1 MEEKIQQPYETTLNT
16 RSKLILLKA
25 NVIGIQI
32 CYIKKHFQKVI
43 RTNNVDLVIHMLML
57 DSFSK

>member
-32 CYIKKHFQKVI
+32 CYIKKYFERVT
-43 RTNNVDLVIHMLML
+43 RTSNVDLVIHMLML